1 MPIAKHLY
9 LSRPYLSAKFKAET
23 GLSLTDFILKEKTE
37 EAKRLLCYSDK
48 SLLNIGN
55 YLGFSSQ
62 SHFSRV
68 FKKYS
73 GYSPSEYRDKYA
85 R

>member
-1 MPIAKHLY
+1 MQYI
-9 LSRPYLSAKFKAET
+9 T
-23 GLSLTDFILKEKTE
+23 GIHQAGRKNTACFSL
-37 EAKRLLCYSDK
+37 
-48 SLLNIGN
+48 
-55 YLGFSSQ
+55 Q

>member
-1 MPIAKHLY
+1 MPHDSGIHRAGRKNT
-9 LSRPYLSAKFKAET
+9 A
-23 GLSLTDFILKEKTE
+23 
-37 EAKRLLCYSDK
+37 C
-48 SLLNIGN
+48 
-55 YLGFSSQ
+55 FSSQ